1 MYEALTSYIEARS
14 KLVEKRKNRGFW
26 SVKGKGKSSRGRG
39 KSFGKRSKDRDAL
52 LQCISRS
59 HCRRCGAL
67 GHWKAE
73 CPQASS
79 SDKPAAPSSSATA
92 HCDRCEASGHFPSL
106 DWCRRSDFRRW
117 VWTSVRRSQSASL
130 SSIMS
135 VGPLNWTWLGRSSMV
150 FQALMCPCPVSRR
163 RPGNAR
169 TMRRPAVPIFNPSA
183 DRLQGLAHPNLYI
196 AVWKTSV
203 HMPFWTQEP
212 VAALSV
218 TKLFS
223 VSSSP
228 WQNAFDPRFVRQK
241 VRWSSVLATISLWL
255 ETSSW

>member
-1 MYEALTSYIEARS
+1 VATAFRLLGSRFFNEFQTGRSSQKNKVYDANVSENLDQHEAEFDQEFIDALIAQDDVDALTVSTFEGEFEKFLEETPEPEMYEALTSYIEARS
-14 KLVEKRKNRGFW
+14 KLVEKRKSRGFW

-106 DWCRRSDFRRW
+106 D
-117 VWTSVRRSQSASL
+117 
-130 SSIMS
+130 
-135 VGPLNWTWLGRSSMV
+135 
-150 FQALMCPCPVSRR
+150 
-163 RPGNAR
+163 
-169 TMRRPAVPIFNPSA
+169 
-183 DRLQGLAHPNLYI
+183 
-196 AVWKTSV
+196 
-203 HMPFWTQEP
+203 
-212 VAALSV
+212 
-218 TKLFS
+218 
-223 VSSSP
+223 
-228 WQNAFDPRFVRQK
+228 
-241 VRWSSVLATISLWL
+241 
-255 ETSSW
+255 